1 MPARRR
7 GCGSV
12 GVGVGVGVRFG
23 VGVGVGFGYGIRF
36 GVGVGVGVG
45 FGVRFGVGFGYG
57 FGVVACDL
65 GTRRAGRH
73 GCAPRIRFA
82 FSHRERAV
90 IDRRLQ
96 VFHAVAELESFTR
109 AAKRLHMTQPAVT
122 FQVRQLEQHFNT
134 RLFDREHNRIELTVA
149 GRRVDQYAK
158 RILALYGEMDGALRE
173 LTDDMAGTLML
184 GASMTIAEYDLPRLL
199 VRFKEMFP
207 QVNVKLL
214 MSNTDGIVQM
224 VIENRIDLG
233 LVEGPVHNRSLTV
246 RRYDVDRLV
255 IALRPGHPLAGEDRV
270 PLEALR
276 GVPLILREEGSGTRE
291 VFLEHARAAGFEIED
306 FDVSME
312 LGSPEAIKGAVAA
325 GLGITIISVA
335 TLRKEIELGT
345 LCAVELD
352 PPIERP
358 FSFVHQNQMFRVPAV
373 EALVRFATADASG

>member
-1 MPARRR
+1 MSRFACSPELAGPCSPARRR

-12 GVGVGVGVRFG
+12 GVGF
-23 VGVGVGFGYGIRF
+23 
-36 GVGVGVGVG
+36 GVG
-45 FGVRFGVGFGYG
+45 FGVGAGAGFGSDFGVGFGFG
-57 FGVVACDL
+57 FVAFDL
-65 GTRRAGRH
+65 ETRCAGRH
-73 GCAPRIRFA
+73 GRAPRIRFA

-96 VFHAVAELESFTR
+96 VFHAVAELESFTG

-122 FQVRQLEQHFNT
+122 FQIRQLEQHFNT
-134 RLFDREHNRIELTVA
+134 RLFDREHNRIELTAA
-149 GRRVDQYAK
+149 GRRVEQYAK
-158 RILALYGEMDGALRE
+158 RILALYGEMDGSLRE

-207 QVNVKLL
+207 EVNVKLL

-276 GVPLILREEGSGTRE
+276 GVPLILREQGSGTRE
-291 VFLEHARAAGFEIED
+291 VFLEHARAAGFEIDE
-306 FDVSME
+306 FDVTME

-345 LCAVELD
+345 LRAVELD

-373 EALVRFATADASG
+373 EELVRLATADASG